1 MEKEIEKK
9 FFELFGK
16 GEYKKVNSPGRVNLI
31 GDHTDYQGGF
41 VLPIAIDRY
50 TYFFGRK
57 RDDSK
62 IKIYSFNFN
71 DYIETSFEDIKFDKE
86 KKWINYIYG
95 VVKEFENK
103 RIDLSG
109 FEITYG
115 GNVPVGSGL
124 SSSASVEIGA
134 ITLLMKIFELKFT
147 DIEVIKMGKSAEN
160 NFVGVNCGI
169 MDQFIIYLGKKESA
183 IFLNC
188 DNLKYS
194 YVPFKTGSYKLLLV
208 DTKKKR
214 ELSSSVYNK
223 RVEEVERVVNIIKG
237 DMNINNLGQ
246 ITPEVLE
253 NYKHRLGK
261 IEYKRGKHIVDE
273 NERVKKSVE
282 FLKKGDIKNFGV
294 LLYQSHISLK
304 NLYQVSCDELD
315 FIVDFS
321 EDFKSVAG
329 ARLTGA
335 GMGGCCIVLIEK
347 DFVDGFKKELSERY
361 YEKFGITPSFYEVVA
376 VNGAKEE
383 S

>member
-1 MEKEIEKK
+1 MEEEIKEK

-16 GEYKKVNSPGRVNLI
+16 GEFKKVKSPGRVNLI

-57 RDDSK
+57 RDDKK

-71 DYIETSFEDIKFDKE
+71 DYIETFLEDIKFNKE
-86 KKWINYIYG
+86 KKWVNYIYG

-103 RIDLSG
+103 GIELSG
-109 FEITYG
+109 FEIAYG

-134 ITLLMKIFELKFT
+134 VTLLMKIFELKFT

-169 MDQFIIYLGKKESA
+169 MDQFIIYLGRKESA

-194 YVPFKTGSYKLLLV
+194 YVPFKTGFYKLLLV

-214 ELSSSVYNK
+214 ELSSSVYNE
-223 RVEEVERVVNIIKG
+223 RVKEVEKVVNVIKG

-246 ITPEVLE
+246 ISSEIFE
-253 NYKHRLGK
+253 NYKNRLGE
-261 IEYKRGKHIVDE
+261 IEYRRGKHIVDE

-282 FLKKGDIKNFGV
+282 FLKKEDIKNFGV

-304 NLYQVSCDELD
+304 DFYQVSCDELD

-321 EDFKSVAG
+321 KNFKGVLG

-347 DFVDGFKKELSERY
+347 NFIDNFKSELSKNY
-361 YEKFGITPSFYEVVA
+361 YKKFRIKPSFYEVVA
-376 VNGAKEE
+376 VDGAKEE

>member
-16 GEYKKVNSPGRVNLI
+16 REFKKVKSPGRVNLI

-57 RDDSK
+57 RNDKK

-71 DYIETSFEDIKFDKE
+71 DYIETFLENIKFNKE
-86 KKWINYIYG
+86 KKWVNYIYG

-103 RIDLSG
+103 GIELSG
-109 FEITYG
+109 FEIAYG

-134 ITLLMKIFELKFT
+134 VTLLMKIFELKFT

-169 MDQFIIYLGKKESA
+169 MDQFIIYLGRKESA
-183 IFLNC
+183 IFLDC

-194 YVPFKTGSYKLLLV
+194 YVPFKTGFYKLLLV

-214 ELSSSVYNK
+214 ELSSSVYNE
-223 RVEEVERVVNIIKG
+223 RVKEVEKVVNVIKG

-246 ITPEVLE
+246 ISSEIFE
-253 NYKHRLGK
+253 NYKNRLGE
-261 IEYKRGKHIVDE
+261 IEYKRGKHIVEE

-321 EDFKSVAG
+321 KNFKGVLG

-347 DFVDGFKKELSERY
+347 SFIDNFKNELSKNY
-361 YEKFGITPSFYEVVA
+361 YKKFRIKPSFYEVVA
-376 VNGAKEE
+376 VDGAKEE

>member
-16 GEYKKVNSPGRVNLI
+16 REFKKVKSPGRVNLI

-57 RDDSK
+57 RDDKK

-71 DYIETSFEDIKFDKE
+71 DYIETFLEDIKFNKE
-86 KKWINYIYG
+86 KKWVNYIYG

-103 RIDLSG
+103 GIELSG
-109 FEITYG
+109 FEIAYG

-134 ITLLMKIFELKFT
+134 VTLLMKIFELKFT

-169 MDQFIIYLGKKESA
+169 MDQFIIYLGRKESA
-183 IFLNC
+183 IFLDC

-194 YVPFKTGSYKLLLV
+194 YVPFKTGFYKLLLV

-214 ELSSSVYNK
+214 ELSSSVYNE
-223 RVEEVERVVNIIKG
+223 RVKEVEKVVNVIKG

-246 ITPEVLE
+246 ISSEIFE
-253 NYKHRLGK
+253 NYKNRLGE
-261 IEYKRGKHIVDE
+261 IEYKRGKHIVEE

-321 EDFKSVAG
+321 KNFKGVLG

-347 DFVDGFKKELSERY
+347 SFIDNFKNELSKNY
-361 YEKFGITPSFYEVVA
+361 YKKFRIKPSFYEVVA
-376 VNGAKEE
+376 VDGAKEE

>member
-16 GEYKKVNSPGRVNLI
+16 REFKKVKSPGRVNLI

-57 RDDSK
+57 RDDKK

-71 DYIETSFEDIKFDKE
+71 DYIETFLEDIKFNKE
-86 KKWINYIYG
+86 KKWVNYIYG

-103 RIDLSG
+103 GIELSG
-109 FEITYG
+109 FEIAYG

-134 ITLLMKIFELKFT
+134 VTLLMKIFELKFT

-169 MDQFIIYLGKKESA
+169 MNQFIIYLGRKESA
-183 IFLNC
+183 IFLDC

-194 YVPFKTGSYKLLLV
+194 YVPFKTGFYKLLLV

-214 ELSSSVYNK
+214 ELSSSVYNE
-223 RVEEVERVVNIIKG
+223 RVKEVEKVVNVIKG

-246 ITPEVLE
+246 ISSEIFE
-253 NYKHRLGK
+253 NYKNRLGE
-261 IEYKRGKHIVDE
+261 IEYKRGKHIVEE

-321 EDFKSVAG
+321 KNFKGVLG

-347 DFVDGFKKELSERY
+347 SFIDNFKNELSKNY
-361 YEKFGITPSFYEVVA
+361 YKKFRIKPSFYEVVA
-376 VNGAKEE
+376 VDGAKEE

>member
-1 MEKEIEKK
+1 MEKEIKEK

-16 GEYKKVNSPGRVNLI
+16 GEYKKVNSPGRLNLI

-57 RDDSK
+57 RDDKK

-71 DYIETSFEDIKFDKE
+71 DYIETFLEDIKFNKE
-86 KKWINYIYG
+86 KKWVNYIYG

-103 RIDLSG
+103 GVELSG

-134 ITLLMKIFELKFT
+134 VTLLMKIFELKFT
-147 DIEVIKMGKSAEN
+147 DIEVIEMGKSAEN

-223 RVEEVERVVNIIKG
+223 RVEEVEKVVNVIKR

-246 ITPEVLE
+246 ISPEILE
-253 NYKHRLGK
+253 NYKNRLGE
-261 IEYKRGKHIVDE
+261 IEYKRSKHIVEE

-282 FLKKGDIKNFGV
+282 FLKKGDIENFGV
-294 LLYQSHISLK
+294 MLYQSHISLK

-321 EDFKSVAG
+321 KNFKDILG

-347 DFVDGFKKELSERY
+347 SFIDNFKNELSKNY
-361 YEKFGITPSFYEVVA
+361 YEKFRIKPSFYEVVA
-376 VNGAKEE
+376 VDGAKEK

>member
-1 MEKEIEKK
+1 MEKEIKEK
-9 FFELFGK
+9 FFEIFGK
-16 GEYKKVNSPGRVNLI
+16 EKFERVKSPGRVNLI

-50 TYFFGRK
+50 IYFFGRK

-62 IKIYSFNFN
+62 IKIFSFNFN
-71 DYIETSFEDIKFDKE
+71 DYVETHLENIKFNSE
-86 KKWINYIYG
+86 KKWVNYIYG
-95 VVKEFENK
+95 IVKEFENK
-103 RIDLSG
+103 GIELSG
-109 FEITYG
+109 FEIAYG

-124 SSSASVEIGA
+124 SSSASVEIGTIA
-134 ITLLMKIFELKFT
+134 LLMKIFSVKFS

-169 MDQFIIYLGKKESA
+169 MDQFIIYLGKKERA

-188 DNLKYS
+188 NNLNYY
-194 YVPFKTGSYKLLLV
+194 YVPFKTSSYKLLLV

-214 ELSSSVYNK
+214 ELSSSVYNQ
-223 RVEEVERVVNIIKG
+223 RVKEVQEVVNVMKS
-237 DMNINNLGQ
+237 DMNINNLGE
-246 ITPEVLE
+246 IYPEVLE
-253 NYKHRLGK
+253 NYKQRLGE
-261 IEYKRGKHIVDE
+261 IEYRRGKHIVDE

-282 FLKKGDIKNFGV
+282 FLKKGDIENFGD
-294 LLYQSHISLK
+294 LLYQSHTSLK

-321 EDFKSVAG
+321 KNFKGIIG

-335 GMGGCCIVLIEK
+335 GMGGCCIVLIKK
-347 DFVDGFKKELSERY
+347 DFVENFKNELSKNY
-361 YEKFGITPSFYEVVA
+361 YEKFGIKPSFYEVVA
-376 VNGAKEE
+376 VDGAKEE

>member
-1 MEKEIEKK
+1 MEREIEKK
-9 FFELFGK
+9 FIEIFGK
-16 GEYKKVNSPGRVNLI
+16 QRFKKVKSPARVNLI
-31 GDHTDYQGGF
+31 GDHTDYQGGY
-41 VLPIAIDRY
+41 VLPVAIDRY

-57 RDDSK
+57 RDDNK

-71 DYIETSFEDIKFDKE
+71 EYVKTFLEDIKFNKE
-86 KKWINYIYG
+86 KKWVNYIYG

-103 RIDLSG
+103 GVELSG
-109 FEITYG
+109 FEIAFG

-134 ITLLMKIFELKFT
+134 VTLLMKIFELKFT

-169 MDQFIIYLGKKESA
+169 MDQFIIYLGKRESA

-194 YVPFKTGSYKLLLV
+194 YVPFKTGLYKLLLV

-214 ELSSSVYNK
+214 ELSSSVYNE
-223 RVEEVERVVNIIKG
+223 RVEEVERVVNVIKR

-246 ITPEVLE
+246 ISPEILE
-253 NYKHRLGK
+253 NYKNRLRE
-261 IEYKRGKHIVDE
+261 IEYKRGKHIVEE

-282 FLKKGDIKNFGV
+282 FLKKGDIENFGV
-294 LLYQSHISLK
+294 MLYQSHISLK

-321 EDFKSVAG
+321 KNFKGILG

-335 GMGGCCIVLIEK
+335 GMGGCCIVLIEQEFID
-347 DFVDGFKKELSERY
+347 DFKNELSKNY
-361 YEKFGITPSFYEVVA
+361 YKEFGIRPSFYEVVA
-376 VNGAKEE
+376 VDGAKEE